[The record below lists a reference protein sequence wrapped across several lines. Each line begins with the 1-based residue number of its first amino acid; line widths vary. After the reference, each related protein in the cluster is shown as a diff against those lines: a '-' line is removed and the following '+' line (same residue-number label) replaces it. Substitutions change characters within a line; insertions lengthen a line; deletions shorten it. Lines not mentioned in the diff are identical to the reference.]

1 MTLCLVLWMIQWESS
16 KTVAV
21 DTYAEES
28 IKIPVSKCMS
38 GILECYYH
46 AEKDITSPPVQKQQ
60 QNTGQ

>member
-1 MTLCLVLWMIQWESS
+1 MIQWESS